1 VASLYDEKVLGAKE
15 RIALARKL
23 QEQSGDQS
31 PGQMVSGWYVPN
43 YAPAITGAVKGIVG
57 GFKERQAQEDL
68 DKAEMTRNK
77 ALANGLLQAGL
88 PIPQEMRDSLA
99 TPEQT
104 PSWGSKLWAGVTGDE
119 QPQTVPRQE
128 FTQQPAKDLTPD
140 QRMSAISNLVT
151 VAPEYAA
158 PLQAHEQFMYSKQ
171 HDKENKQEA
180 LQTRK
185 DIAAA
190 AAEER
195 AVREK
200 EHQAFLEQM
209 QKDRFAQQDANA
221 RLVASFRQ
229 NQGGGSEQNPYSS
242 AGVDP
247 HTGKQTLLNWKTGQY
262 FTQGDNGKLIPLGG
276 GAPTGV
282 PQPPPT
288 GVPQPPPTGVPQP
301 PPTGVP
307 QPPPTGVPQPNG
319 AMGGPSKP
327 SQFSP
332 QRDAIFTQLLSNEM
346 NGIRPRLG
354 TKDQL
359 AYQEWQLEK
368 GINPSDIVGG
378 TADAKSKVKTAL
390 DFSTA
395 GNSGKN
401 IMRIGTAVQH
411 IDVLKD
417 AYKALENGDI
427 PAANSIFNKI
437 AQERGQAPQA
447 SFGATAQMVAPEIA
461 AAVLAAGGAS
471 ALGDR
476 QDYKALLNG
485 NISPAQ
491 FKGLIQSFDSLF
503 GGRVKTLASEYKL
516 GTGKD
521 FNYAGH
527 NLSRF
532 APKEE
537 APQQPA
543 GQTAPPKSKVI
554 IKNWSE

>member
-1 VASLYDEKVLGAKE
+1 MASLYDEKVLGAKD

-23 QEQSGDQS
+23 QEKGDNIAA
-31 PGQMVSGWYVPN
+31 GQMVSGWYVPN
-43 YAPAITGAVKGIVG
+43 TGGAALGALQNIIG
-57 GFKERQAQEDL
+57 AYQESGAREDL
-68 DKAEMTRNK
+68 DKAEREKTAATMRMFNS
-77 ALANGLLQAGL
+77 AGIRVPEEMALQAG
-88 PIPQEMRDSLA
+88 
-99 TPEQT
+99 TPEQK
-104 PSWGSKLWAGVTGDE
+104 PSWWDKTSAFVTGGE
-119 QPQTVPRQE
+119 QPQTVP
-128 FTQQPAKDLTPD
+128 AKPLEQNVAQNVSPD
-140 QRMSAISNLVT
+140 QFEQLAPAMALTSPELASMLAS
-151 VAPEYAA
+151 VANSRYARSTQKELA
-158 PLQAHEQFMYSKQ
+158 DALKIDKREQFDISEEGKNTRA
-171 HDKENKQEA
+171 KEANA
-180 LQTRK
+180 LRETLSSESNETRK
-185 DIAAA
+185 AIAA
-190 AAEER
+190 
-195 AVREK
+195 
-200 EHQAFLEQM
+200 
-209 QKDRFAQQDANA
+209 
-221 RLVASFRQ
+221 LVAASRQ
-229 NQGGGSEQNPYSS
+229 NQGGNQDHYAA
-242 AGVDP
+242 AGIDSN
-247 HTGKQTLLNWKTGQY
+247 TGEPITFNRQTGQY
-262 FTQGDNGKLIPLGG
+262 FKVGPNGALVPFGNTTAPPASNVAPQPT
-276 GAPTGV
+276 GAPTGM
-282 PQPPPT
+282 PT
-288 GVPQPPPTGVPQP
+288 GAPTGAP
-301 PPTGVP
+301 
-307 QPPPTGVPQPNG
+307 PQPNG
-319 AMGGPSKP
+319 AMGGASKP

-354 TKDQL
+354 TKDQI
-359 AYQEWQLEK
+359 AYQAWQAEK

-476 QDYKALLNG
+476 QDYKALLSG

-491 FKGLIQSFDSLF
+491 FKGLVQSFDSLF

-543 GQTAPPKSKVI
+543 GQGGWAIRLKGQ
-554 IKNWSE
+554 

>member
-1 VASLYDEKVLGAKE
+1 LEAQVASLYDEKVLGAKE

-68 DKAEMTRNK
+68 DKAEREKTAATIRGLNSMGME
-77 ALANGLLQAGL
+77 APPELALQAG
-88 PIPQEMRDSLA
+88 
-99 TPEQT
+99 TPEQK
-104 PSWGSKLWAGVTGDE
+104 PSWWDKTSAFVTGGE
-119 QPQTVPRQE
+119 QPQSVPAQPMAQNVAKNVSSEDLDRQSL
-128 FTQQPAKDLTPD
+128 A
-140 QRMSAISNLVT
+140 MAVVN
-151 VAPEYAA
+151 PEVGAMA
-158 PLQAHEQFMYSKQ
+158 QTIGNNQANRES
-171 HDKENKQEA
+171 
-180 LQTRK
+180 RR
-185 DIAAA
+185 IAAQES
-190 AAEER
+190 AELKR
-195 AVREK
+195 ML
-200 EHQAFLEQM
+200 FLLAEQG
-209 QKDRFAQQDANA
+209 KNTRQDKNINFQGEQGD
-221 RLVASFRQ
+221 LNRQ
-229 NQGGGSEQNPYSS
+229 NRIDIHMIPSPNSGGSEQNPYSS

-262 FTQGDNGKLIPLGG
+262 FTQGVNGKLIPLGG
-276 GAPTGV
+276 GA
-282 PQPPPT
+282 
-288 GVPQPPPTGVPQP
+288 PTGVPQP

-359 AYQEWQLEK
+359 AYQEWQAEK
-368 GINPSDIVGG
+368 GINPNDIVGG

-390 DFSTA
+390 DFSTP

-427 PAANSIFNKI
+427 PAANSIFNRI

-491 FKGLIQSFDSLF
+491 FKGLVQSFDSLF

-516 GTGKD
+516 GTGKE

-537 APQQPA
+537 TPAGTPPPA
-543 GQTAPPKSKVI
+543 GQGGFTIRLKGQ
-554 IKNWSE
+554 